1 MNLWFDVGFCLLAL
15 VPLEDFAMSLVH
27 RLLAVVTLCLL
38 LAAWPI
44 ARVSAQDDN
53 FIDVPVTKAVLFSS
67 GVGYF
72 EHSGTVEGEGV
83 VRLQFKTD
91 QINDVLKSMVL
102 MDLDGGTITSVTYA
116 SNDPVDRALGS
127 FSIDI
132 SGEPTLADLLRQLR
146 GAEVVVEGITG
157 KILGVEEETKV
168 TGNPPVTVVEHVIRL
183 VTDKGIQSVRLSA
196 TTSLMLTDK
205 KMQGEL
211 NEALALLIGAKDTDR
226 KPVDVRFIG
235 KGKRRVRIGYLVESP
250 VWKTSYRLDMSAEKP
265 LLQGWAIVENTSD
278 NDWKSVNLSLISGRP
293 ISFIQDLYTPLYVDR
308 PVVMPELYAS
318 LRPRI
323 YEEGIERERKGAA
336 LGAAFSDDE
345 APQKRRSNAPAAP
358 AAAAGF
364 FADKKSSERAAAE
377 KFDMGSSVHSV
388 ASGGSV
394 GELFQFTI
402 QHPVNMQR
410 RRSAMLPIVNQPV
423 KAEKI
428 SIYNQG
434 QHATM
439 PLNGVY
445 LTNDTGMKLLS
456 GPVTVFD
463 GGTYAGDARI
473 GHLAPNEKR
482 ILSYAMD
489 LAVTIDPSSSSTSK
503 ITASRLVRGVLYIT
517 RMTTYTQTYKVKN
530 KAEQKRTLLIE
541 HPFVNGRTL
550 VAPTVF
556 EEKTPNLYRFRVP
569 IEASTTGDFVVEEQQ
584 PGTQQ
589 FAIIGSSP
597 NSYLSY
603 VKEGGISDAVKQ
615 ALQKA
620 AAMQNELSTL
630 DTQVNTLT
638 QQKNAIEQ
646 GQDRLRKNIETAG
659 RDTQLGKRYLDKLTQ
674 EEDTIEKLATEIEA
688 TRAKA
693 DTKRKEIADYL
704 NSLDLQ

>member
-1 MNLWFDVGFCLLAL
+1 MFVAHRL
-15 VPLEDFAMSLVH
+15 VPLFAVALILV
-27 RLLAVVTLCLL
+27 
-38 LAAWPI
+38 AAPLRQ
-44 ARVSAQDDN
+44 ASAQDEK

-102 MDLDGGTITSVTYA
+102 MDHDGGTITSVTYA

-132 SGEPTLADLLRQLR
+132 SGEPTLADLLKQLR

-168 TGNPPVTVVEHVIRL
+168 TGNPPVTMTEHVMRL

-278 NDWKSVNLSLISGRP
+278 NDWKSVNLSLVSGRP

-323 YEEGIERERKGAA
+323 YEEGIERDKKGVMLGGALADMDAA
-336 LGAAFSDDE
+336 PRNRRDNAA
-345 APQKRRSNAPAAP
+345 AAP
-358 AAAAGF
+358 AASAGYFKGKGEAAK
-364 FADKKSSERAAAE
+364 ATEE
-377 KFDMGSSVHSV
+377 KFDMGGSVHAV

-394 GELFQFTI
+394 GELFHFMI

-489 LAVTIDPSSSSTSK
+489 LAVTIDPSVSSTTK
-503 ITASRLVRGVLYIT
+503 ITASKLVRGVLHIT
-517 RMTTYTQTYKVKN
+517 RMTTHTQTYKVKN
-530 KAEQKRTLLIE
+530 KAEQKRTLIIE

-550 VAPTVF
+550 NAPKVF

-603 VKEGGISDAVKQ
+603 VNEGGISDAVKQ

-620 AAMQNELSTL
+620 AAMQNDLSTL

-638 QQKNAIEQ
+638 QQKSAIEQ

-674 EEDTIEKLATEIEA
+674 EEDAIEKLATEIEA
-688 TRAKA
+688 TRVKA
-693 DTKRKEIADYL
+693 TGKRKEIADYL